1 MAAIDKTYVTKSELL
16 EAIEWAKKVGTV
28 TAKNGHTFQ
37 PLAFIYG
44 YNDLDDPHY
53 FDEEREEYVLWNTPA
68 WFDRWL
74 WNNCPLKFVRERLEF
89 QYPDEEERKTFENFK
104 FDDPKNRLEIGYQ
117 HYTFLEVP
125 KWHGHKWEMRHGR
138 KHNPWPDKK
147 GMQTYFMEI
156 MAPNNEYEKDLKYD
170 EETNAWYNRSD
181 NVPAYGEYVWQHYH
195 KNPPTKK
202 AILRKLR
209 KWYIPKGYVVRI
221 YQLRYMGM
229 DFKILVR

>member
-1 MAAIDKTYVTKSELL
+1 MATINKTYVTKNELL
-16 EAIEWAKKVGTV
+16 EAIEWAKNVGTV
-28 TAKNGHTFQ
+28 TSENGHTFQ
-37 PLAFIYG
+37 PLAFIYS

-53 FDEEREEYVLWNTPA
+53 FDEEREEYVLWDTPT

-74 WNNCPLKFVRERLEF
+74 YKNCPLDFVQERLEI
-89 QYPDEEERKTFENFK
+89 QYGDNLKYFDNFV
-104 FDDPKNRLEIGYQ
+104 FDDPKNRLERGHQ

-125 KWHGHKWEMRHGR
+125 KWHGHKWTMRHGR

-170 EETNAWYNRSD
+170 EDTDAWYNRSD
-181 NVPAYGEYVWQHYH
+181 NVPTGGEYIWQYYH
-195 KNPPTKK
+195 NNPPTKK
-202 AILRKLR
+202 AILREIR
-209 KWYIPKGYVVRI
+209 KWYIPRGYIVRI
-221 YQLRYMGM
+221 YQLRYKGM